1 MPDRNT
7 TQVVCVAEFFAREGK
22 TEELIDALHVLMK
35 PTHAEPGCIRY
46 ELNQRTDQPNGI
58 TFIEKWKDKKVFDEH
73 CAMPYITN
81 FFDNVRPGLVDRFE
95 VKLYEEILPYSPG
108 RRGRSRGPAS
118 RSWPRRGSRR
128 RSP

>member
-1 MPDRNT
+1 MPDKNT
-7 TQVVCVAEFFAREGK
+7 TQVVCVAEFLAKEGK
-22 TEELIDALHVLMK
+22 TEELIDALYVLMK

-95 VKLYEEILPYSPG
+95 VKLYEEILP
-108 RRGRSRGPAS
+108 
-118 RSWPRRGSRR
+118 
-128 RSP
+128 